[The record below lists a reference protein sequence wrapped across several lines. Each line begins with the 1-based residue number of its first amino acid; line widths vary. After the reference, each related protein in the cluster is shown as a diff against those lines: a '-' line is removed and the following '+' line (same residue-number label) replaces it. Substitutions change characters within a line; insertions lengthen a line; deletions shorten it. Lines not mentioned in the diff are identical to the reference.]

1 MLALDLD
8 IYLDVIFWEQFWFCL
23 FFIFF
28 LNCHA
33 TERLVYHDHSF
44 FVLLF
49 VSFLLIVAYLCKIF
63 FNIGRK
69 SP

>member
-1 MLALDLD
+1 MHL
-8 IYLDVIFWEQFWFCL
+8 EK
-23 FFIFF
+23 
-28 LNCHA
+28 
-33 TERLVYHDHSF
+33 LVYHDHFFF

-49 VSFLLIVAYLCKIF
+49 VSFLLIVTYLCKIF

>member
-1 MLALDLD
+1 MHL
-8 IYLDVIFWEQFWFCL
+8 EK
-23 FFIFF
+23 
-28 LNCHA
+28 
-33 TERLVYHDHSF
+33 LVYHDHSF